1 MTEPVAESVIE
12 VYTGNVCCVR
22 PGEMER
28 FIGYDKPFSRAL
40 VDVIEFLS
48 SRGSA
53 KVFTNNLDT
62 VYSFYIIWYLSRY
75 KEMDKDVIDEV
86 FSDPETHDMVVGAL
100 SHKIVFKAF
109 DDSCTVVEVS
119 PESAVGF
126 VSLMGHRDV
135 EEIKKIQQIIE
146 GLVE

>member
-1 MTEPVAESVIE
+1 MTEPVVE

-22 PGEMER
+22 PGEIER
-28 FIGYDKPFSRAL
+28 FIGYDKPFSRTL

-48 SRGSA
+48 SHGSA
-53 KVFTNNLDT
+53 KVFSNNLDT

-86 FSDPETHDMVVGAL
+86 FSDPETHDMVVRAL

-109 DDSCTVVEVS
+109 DDSCNVVELS

-135 EEIKKIQQIIE
+135 QEINKIQKVIE
-146 GLVE
+146 GLLE